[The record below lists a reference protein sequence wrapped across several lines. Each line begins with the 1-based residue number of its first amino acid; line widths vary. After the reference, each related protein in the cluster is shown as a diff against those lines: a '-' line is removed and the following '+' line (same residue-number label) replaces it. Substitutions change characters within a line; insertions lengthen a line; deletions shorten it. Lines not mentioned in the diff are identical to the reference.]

1 MATQESKTS
10 GTPTILLIAFKF
22 PPYEGVGG
30 NRWMNLANE
39 FARFGYQV
47 HVVTVRWRAQKGSP
61 WYTYEPSNGVH
72 IHRIR
77 SGYPHNLLYSRPENK
92 AFNFCRKVLF
102 SRYFLRKFWWDDEA
116 QYWGRHLFVFCK
128 RLARQVHIDVVIAT
142 GHPFE
147 ANYHAAILSRK
158 LRLPLIQ
165 DFRDPWIDNP
175 YAKYT
180 RRQTQLL
187 LPRVRTAL
195 QDCDRVV
202 AVTQGLLE
210 VYSQYCDL
218 TTKSVVIR
226 NGHGIERSVPPNPAH
241 PPLSLDD
248 FARNRF
254 VYIGNISNGRDQPF
268 EWLMSSLQV
277 LRRRYA
283 GDARLEVYSMQW
295 KSLEGK
301 YERFIRAG
309 SLVLCRP
316 VAQSEIP
323 LILSKYHAAI
333 LLTAKAFPYAAST
346 KIYEYAAVKI
356 PTISINFGG
365 EADQLIRDLDC
376 GVSINLLENDSEQ
389 ALEDAVSKLDGP
401 FSYRVEKLH
410 WNMLAQRYL
419 TLVKDV
425 LAERASAV

>member
-1 MATQESKTS
+1 MNQPRSV
-10 GTPTILLIAFKF
+10 LLIAFKF

-116 QYWGRHLFVFCK
+116 QYWGRHLLVFCK

-147 ANYHAAILSRK
+147 ANYHAAVLSRK
-158 LRLPLIQ
+158 LCLPLIQ

-180 RRQTQLL
+180 RRQRQLL

-202 AVTQGLLE
+202 AVTQGLLD
-210 VYSQYCDL
+210 VYGQYTDI
-218 TTKSVVIR
+218 KKKGVVIQ
-226 NGHGIERSVPPNPAH
+226 NGHDFERIGPQ
-241 PPLSLDD
+241 SL
-248 FARNRF
+248 NRGRPHN
-254 VYIGNISNGRDQPF
+254 YISIRTRYIYLGNISNGREEPF
-268 EWLMSSLQV
+268 EWLM
-277 LRRRYA
+277 
-283 GDARLEVYSMQW
+283 
-295 KSLEGK
+295 KSLEQYRQRRANGACVVV
-301 YERFIRAG
+301 YSLQRGNLERRYQHYVATG
-309 SLVLCRP
+309 VLAFENP
-316 VAQSEIP
+316 VAHSEIP
-323 LILSKYHAAI
+323 AVLIAHDAAI
-333 LLTAKAFPYAAST
+333 HLTARAFPYLVST
-346 KIYEYAAVKI
+346 KIYEYAAAKI
-356 PTISINFGG
+356 PTISINYGG
-365 EADQLIRDLDC
+365 EAEQLVKDLDC
-376 GVSINLLENDSEQ
+376 GISINLLEIDGDR
-389 ALEDAVSKLDGP
+389 AFEDAIGRLNRP
-401 FSYRVEKLH
+401 FAYRVERFH
-410 WNMLAQRYL
+410 WRELARRYL
-419 TLVKDV
+419 DVVNEV
-425 LAERASAV
+425 LAERASMV